1 MRRKSL
7 LTNADWVT
15 ILIYLALVTMGWFS
29 IYAAEYEGVRT
40 EVFDMKSNHGKQMMW
55 MLVSLGVGFVV
66 MIIDSKFY
74 TTFAYV
80 IYFVIMVLLAAVL
93 VFGTEIKGNKSWIQL
108 GGGFNIQ
115 PAEFAKF
122 AVNLAVAKYLST
134 MNVDLRK
141 LRPQLIAF
149 GLLLIPMG
157 LIILQG
163 DFGSAL
169 VFGTFLLVFFRE
181 GLSPLYLILVVVI
194 VALSIFA
201 LLFNFIYLLIGILVV
216 GAIVGYA
223 VRKNRGALPALMM
236 LVVISA
242 GYVFAVDYVFEHF
255 LEERHRDRINVMLGK
270 SGNDWNV
277 NQSKIAI
284 GSGGWDGKGF
294 LHGTQTKYDFVPEL
308 STDFIFCT
316 VGEEHGF
323 LGSFLVLLLLF
334 GLLFRI
340 IFISERQ
347 RSKFSRI
354 YGYGVA
360 AILFFHISINVGMTI
375 GLAPVIGIPLPFFS
389 YGGSSILSF
398 TILLFILLKL
408 DGDRLA
414 VLR

>member
-7 LTNADWVT
+7 LTSVDWLT
-15 ILIYLALVTMGWFS
+15 IFIYLLLVAMGWAS
-29 IYAAEYEGVRT
+29 IYAAEYDGVRT
-40 EVFDMKSNHGKQMMW
+40 KVFDTTSNHGKQMIW

-66 MIIDSKFY
+66 LIIDSKFY

-80 IYFVIMVLLAAVL
+80 IYFSIMLLLLGVLG
-93 VFGTEIKGNKSWIQL
+93 FGTEVKGNKSWIQF
-108 GGGFNIQ
+108 GSISIQ

-134 MNVDLRK
+134 MGIDLRK

-149 GLLLIPMG
+149 GILLIPMG
-157 LIILQG
+157 FIILQG
-163 DFGSAL
+163 DFGSAI

-181 GLSPLYLILVVVI
+181 GLSPLYLVLVVVI
-194 VALSIFA
+194 VLLSILA
-201 LLFNFIYLLIGILVV
+201 LLTNFIYLLVAIALISALIGYVL
-216 GAIVGYA
+216 
-223 VRKNRGALPALMM
+223 RKNKSAMPALIG
-236 LVVISA
+236 LALISSA
-242 GYVFAVDYVFEHF
+242 YVFAVDYVFDHF

-270 SGNDWNV
+270 GGNDWNV

-284 GSGGWDGKGF
+284 GSGGWDGKGY
-294 LHGTQTKYDFVPEL
+294 LNGTQTKYDFVPEL

-323 LGSFLVLLLLF
+323 FGSFVVLLLLF

-347 RSKFSRI
+347 RSRFSRI

-360 AILFFHISINVGMTI
+360 AILFFHISINIGMTI

-398 TILLFILLKL
+398 TVLLFILLKL

>member
-7 LTNADWVT
+7 LASVDWLT
-15 ILIYLALVTMGWFS
+15 IIIYLLLATMGWFS
-29 IYAAEYEGVRT
+29 IYAAEYDGVRT
-40 EVFDMKSNHGKQMMW
+40 KVFDMVSNHGKQIAW
-55 MLVSLGVGFVV
+55 MLVSLGVAMVV
-66 MIIDSKFY
+66 LIIDSKFY

-80 IYFVIMVLLAAVL
+80 IYFFIMLLLVAVL
-93 VFGTEIKGNKSWIQL
+93 GFGTEVKGNKSWIQF
-108 GGGFNIQ
+108 GSFSIQ

-134 MNVDLRK
+134 MGVDLRK

-149 GLLLIPMG
+149 GILLIPMG

-163 DFGSAL
+163 DFGSAI
-169 VFGTFLLVFFRE
+169 VFGTFMLVFFRE
-181 GLSPLYLILVVVI
+181 GLSPLYLVLIAVIIL
-194 VALSIFA
+194 LSIFA
-201 LLFNFIYLLIGILVV
+201 LLVNFIYLLL
-216 GAIVGYA
+216 AIVLLSALLGY
-223 VRKNRGALPALMM
+223 VLRKNKSALPALAG
-236 LVVISA
+236 LALISCV
-242 GYVFAVDYVFEHF
+242 YVFAVDYVFDHF

-270 SGNDWNV
+270 GGNDWNV

-294 LHGTQTKYDFVPEL
+294 LNGTQTKYDFVPEL

-316 VGEEHGF
+316 IGEEHGF
-323 LGSFLVLLLLF
+323 LGSLVVLGLLF

-398 TILLFILLKL
+398 TVLLFILLKL

>member
-7 LTNADWVT
+7 LASVDWLLI
-15 ILIYLALVTMGWFS
+15 ILYLLLVAMGWFS
-29 IYAAEYEGVRT
+29 IYAAEYDGIRT
-40 EVFDMKSNHGKQMMW
+40 KAFDMTSNHGKQMMW
-55 MLVSLGVGFVV
+55 ILVSLGIAFFTL
-66 MIIDSKFY
+66 IIDSKFY
-74 TTFAYV
+74 TTFSYA
-80 IYFVIMVLLAAVL
+80 IYFFVMLTLLAVL
-93 VFGTEIKGNKSWIQL
+93 GFGTEIKGNKSWIQFGSMSL
-108 GGGFNIQ
+108 Q
-115 PAEFAKF
+115 PAEFAKL

-134 MNVDLRK
+134 LNVDLRK
-141 LRPQLIAF
+141 MRPQIIAF
-149 GLLLIPMG
+149 SLLLIPMA

-169 VFGTFLLVFFRE
+169 VFGAFLLVLFRE
-181 GLSPLYLILVVVI
+181 GLNPLYLILVVVI
-194 VALSIFA
+194 ILLSILA
-201 LLFNFIYLLIGILVV
+201 LLVSLKYLIAGIVAVSLLAGYLL
-216 GAIVGYA
+216 
-223 VRKNRGALPALMM
+223 RKNKGALPALAGI
-236 LVVISA
+236 VIVSA
-242 GYVFAVDYVFEHF
+242 VYVFAVDYVFAHF

-294 LHGTQTKYDFVPEL
+294 LNGTQTKYDFVPEL

-316 VGEEHGF
+316 IGEEHGF
-323 LGSFLVLLLLF
+323 LGSFIVLTLLF
-334 GLLFRI
+334 GMLFRI

-360 AILFFHISINVGMTI
+360 SILFFHIAINVGMTI

-389 YGGSSILSF
+389 YGGSSVLSF
-398 TILLFILLKL
+398 TVLLFILLKL